1 MEKKDNIILRK
12 INTLKPHPRNYKKHP
27 EDQIKHICKSIQENG
42 IYRNI
47 VITTD
52 GTILAGHGVVL
63 ACEILKIDTV
73 PTFQINISPTSSQ
86 ALKLLASDNE
96 IGHLAD
102 VDDRQLSEIL
112 KEILEEDDLLGTGYD
127 EMMLANLAFITRPES
142 ELSSINHAEEWVGLP
157 EYERTLTPRTMTVSF
172 ENDTDRDSFAKHLGI
187 TITNKTK
194 SIWWPHKDND
204 DVKSIRFENEK
215 T

>member
-73 PTFQINISPTSSQ
+73 PTFQINI
-86 ALKLLASDNE
+86 NE